1 MSEVP
6 ETRLEARAA
15 GAKDDAWGAV
25 REAQSAWAGA
35 MRSHELAP
43 PDAGFRDRLRA
54 FSEAADAMRD
64 DACAGA
70 RGWACLASGRGL

>member
-1 MSEVP
+1 MSEGP
-6 ETRLEARAA
+6 ETQREGRAD
-15 GAKDDAWGAV
+15 GAKDDAWSAV

-54 FSEAADAMRD
+54 LSEAADEMLGMSNNLRK
-64 DACAGA
+64 
-70 RGWACLASGRGL
+70 

>member
-6 ETRLEARAA
+6 QPRREARAA
-15 GAKDDAWGAV
+15 GTKDHAWGAV

-54 FSEAADAMRD
+54 LSAAADAMR
-64 DACAGA
+64 ATHARALEAG
-70 RGWACLASGRGL
+70 LA